1 MNAKSKASNPIIQNL
16 KLKEYIG
23 WFAAII
29 FPFAS
34 LGIYK
39 ITGLGIVGAVV
50 YFAFCGYLL
59 RRFADNSLPYLNPKP
74 DVVFEHIVRISA
86 AFILFALI
94 LYSWFEFKN
103 FTIMETVMLLIFLV
117 LMKGV
122 LEQLVTVNVFE
133 LAGSRIK
140 LTGYS
145 AAILGSVIMF
155 IAFWEKFLHIPFM
168 NGLVL
173 IVFQVLLNIFT
184 VNEYRKTKDITIG
197 CIFQIVFNLALMF
210 FCSFNSTAYIII

>member
-1 MNAKSKASNPIIQNL
+1 MNTKSKASNPIIQNL

-34 LGIYK
+34 LGIFK

-59 RRFADNSLPYLNPKP
+59 RRFAGNSLPYLNPKP
-74 DVVFEHIVRISA
+74 DAVFEHIVRMSA
-86 AFILFALI
+86 VFVLFALI
-94 LYSWFEFKN
+94 IYSWFEFRTY
-103 FTIMETVMLLIFLV
+103 TIMQSVMLIIFFV
-117 LMKGV
+117 LMKG
-122 LEQLVTVNVFE
+122 LFEQLVTINVFE

-140 LTGYS
+140 LTGYA
-145 AAILGSVIMF
+145 AAILSSVIMF
-155 IAFWEKFLHIPFM
+155 VAFWEKFLDVPFM
-168 NGLVL
+168 NGVVLVIL
-173 IVFQVLLNIFT
+173 QVLLNIFAIN
-184 VNEYRKTKDITIG
+184 VYRKTKDITIS
-197 CIFQIVFNLALMF
+197 CIFQIILNLAIIF